1 MEGTTT
7 IRKKI
12 TKDYINQPLSSM
24 KYKYIVTNVVNKIP
38 SIEKD

>member
-1 MEGTTT
+1 MEGTTI

-24 KYKYIVTNVVNKIP
+24 KYKSRN
-38 SIEKD
+38 ECC